1 MVLAVVSGA
10 PRESESRIEVD
21 DSRSVGLPAV
31 WSPTSVNTFLK
42 CPLSYWWQYAQG
54 WRTAPTA
61 ALAAG
66 SLVHAVLEELL
77 ALDPDDRTRERAREI
92 YSAAAAAMQTD
103 MDSRVDLDDLRRRAG
118 TALTSYFELED
129 PRVVEVVPDGLERSV
144 SATLS
149 GVPMAGSV
157 DRLEFS
163 VGGARVLDYKTGG
176 AKPRYAEAY
185 WRQLMLYAR
194 MLDDMGV
201 EVADVALMYLGEPFR
216 LMVRPAPPGV
226 TARVEEEIVEVA
238 AQRAEF
244 EASGRWPART
254 GRLCSYCPFRVACP
268 AWSDR
273 EVPVPG
279 SVESTA
285 ILERGRE
292 LIRRTVSVSA
302 EVPVAAED
310 AGDADVGTDAS

>member
-1 MVLAVVSGA
+1 MVLAVVTDGSA
-10 PRESESRIEVD
+10 ESESRVEVD
-21 DSRSVGLPAV
+21 DSQSVGLPAV

-42 CPLSYWWQYAQG
+42 CPLSYWWHYAQG

-92 YSAAAAAMQTD
+92 YSAAAAELQTD
-103 MDSRVDLDDLRRRAG
+103 LDPRVDLDDLRRRAG

-129 PRVVEVVPDGLERSV
+129 PREVEVVPDGLERSV

-157 DRLEFS
+157 DRLEFA

-185 WRQLMLYAR
+185 WRQLLLYAR

-201 EVADVALMYLGEPFR
+201 EVAEVALMYLGDPFR
-216 LMVRPAPPGV
+216 LMVRPAAPAV
-226 TARVEEEIVEVA
+226 TSRVEGEIVEVA
-238 AQRAEF
+238 AQRATF
-244 EASGRWPART
+244 EQSGRWPART

-279 SVESTA
+279 SAESTS
-285 ILERGRE
+285 ILERSRE
-292 LIRRTVSVSA
+292 LVRRTAPLAASGDPDANA
-302 EVPVAAED
+302 ES
-310 AGDADVGTDAS
+310 DADAS

>member
-1 MVLAVVSGA
+1 MVLAVVSGGSA
-10 PRESESRIEVD
+10 ESESLIEVD
-21 DSRSVGLPAV
+21 DSRSAGLPGV

-77 ALDPDDRTRERAREI
+77 ALEPDDRTRERAREI
-92 YSAAAAAMQTD
+92 YSAAAAEMQTD
-103 MDSRVDLDDLRRRAG
+103 LDSRVDLDDLRRRAG

-129 PRVVEVVPDGLERSV
+129 PREVEVVPDGLERSV

-201 EVADVALMYLGEPFR
+201 EVAEVALMYLGDPYR

-226 TARVEEEIVEVA
+226 TSRVEDEVVDVA

-244 EASGRWPART
+244 EESGRWPART

-279 SVESTA
+279 SAESTA
-285 ILERGRE
+285 MLERSRE
-292 LIRRTVSVSA
+292 LIRRTPAVS
-302 EVPVAAED
+302 
-310 AGDADVGTDAS
+310 TDASGAADAESDADSS

>member
-1 MVLAVVSGA
+1 MVLGGRSA
-10 PRESESRIEVD
+10 ESESYVEVD
-21 DSRSVGLPAV
+21 DSRSLGLPAV

-54 WRTAPTA
+54 WRSAPTA

-77 ALDPDDRTRERAREI
+77 ALDPDHRTRERAREI
-92 YSAAAAAMQTD
+92 YSAAAAEMQTE

-129 PRVVEVVPDGLERSV
+129 PRAVEVVPDGLERSV

-201 EVADVALMYLGEPFR
+201 EVADVALMYLGEPSR

-226 TARVEEEIVEVA
+226 TSRVEDEIVDVA
-238 AQRAEF
+238 AQRSEF
-244 EASGRWPART
+244 EESGRWPART

-279 SVESTA
+279 SAESTA
-285 ILERGRE
+285 ILERSRE
-292 LIRRTVSVSA
+292 LIRRTLTVSA
-302 EVPVAAED
+302 DARAEPGAGPD
-310 AGDADVGTDAS
+310 ADADADVS